1 MATAR
6 RGTGR
11 DKHEDKNVQVC
22 KSATGK
28 RKTEKEGER
37 GGGHCKDVEHFAKVF
52 TWLVGN
58 FLLCCFIG
66 IYV

>member
-28 RKTEKEGER
+28 TKTEKEGEGEGE
-37 GGGHCKDVEHFAKVF
+37 GGGTAK
-52 TWLVGN
+52 TLSTLPK
-58 FLLCCFIG
+58 FLLGSLAIF
-66 IYV
+66 YFVAL

>member
-28 RKTEKEGER
+28 RKTEKREEGE
-37 GGGHCKDVEHFAKVF
+37 GGCTAK
-52 TWLVGN
+52 TLSTLPK
-58 FLLCCFIG
+58 FLLGSLAIF
-66 IYV
+66 YFVAL

>member
-28 RKTEKEGER
+28 RKTGKEGE
-37 GGGHCKDVEHFAKVF
+37 GGGTAK
-52 TWLVGN
+52 TLSTLPK
-58 FLLCCFIG
+58 FLLGSLAIF
-66 IYV
+66 YFVAL

>member
-6 RGTGR
+6 RSTGR

-28 RKTEKEGER
+28 RKTEKEGEVE
-37 GGGHCKDVEHFAKVF
+37 DVEHFAKVF

>member
-1 MATAR
+1 MRGKRATTMR
-6 RGTGR
+6 IRT
-11 DKHEDKNVQVC
+11 C
-22 KSATGK
+22 KSDRAQRERGW
-28 RKTEKEGER
+28 RGDRGVERRIEGE
-37 GGGHCKDVEHFAKVF
+37 DVEHFAKVF